1 MLKICRVLALLAL
14 ACAISSAARAE
25 SVIRAVM
32 QSALMQTDPHA
43 TTAYLPTWHGY
54 MIYDT
59 LLALDADNK
68 IRPQMA
74 RGWDVSPDRK
84 TYTITLRPHLTW
96 TDGTPV
102 TAADC
107 VASIRRW
114 APGDAMGQ
122 TLLELISSIDV
133 LSDTTFR
140 VVMTQPT
147 DLLLRALSKSTGTT
161 PFIMPARVAATPLGQ
176 PITDMTG
183 SGPFK
188 MAEFTPGVRVVY
200 VKNKAYV
207 PRDEPPS
214 GLAGGKVVNVDKVIW
229 ETSEDQLSAAN
240 AVIAGTVDYIEQFP
254 YELLPLVHN
263 NPDLVVDTLSPVGY
277 YAMYRFN
284 FAQPPFNKK
293 EIRQAA
299 MYAINQADVMKAL
312 VGDARYW
319 RTCASLWGCGTPYE
333 SDIGYE
339 KVVPGNMQKA
349 RALLKEANYDGTPVV
364 MLQATD
370 LSTLSPQAIVMAQ
383 ALRRAGFNVRLETM
397 KWREVSQRRA
407 SKAPPDQG
415 GWNIYNTNW
424 YVTDIMDPV
433 RSAPAA
439 ADGKNAWYG
448 WPDLPAV
455 EQLRNRFALTSDP
468 VELHKIADEIQR
480 IGLDE
485 GLYVPLGQMSVPTVY
500 SRHLSGLMHIPA
512 MVFWNVR
519 KTL

>member
-1 MLKICRVLALLAL
+1 MQKICRVLALLVF
-14 ACAISSAARAE
+14 ACSIAPAVRAE

-32 QSALMQTDPHA
+32 QTALKQNDPHA

-59 LLALDADNK
+59 LLALDANNQ

-74 RGWDVSPDRK
+74 ERWDVSADGK
-84 TYTITLRPHLTW
+84 TYTITLRPHLAW

-114 APGDAMGQ
+114 APGDAMGE
-122 TLLELISSIDV
+122 TLLELISSMDVID
-133 LSDTTFR
+133 DNTFR
-140 VVMTQPT
+140 VVMTVPT
-147 DLLLRALSKSTGTT
+147 DLLLQALSKPVGTT
-161 PFIMPARVAATPLGQ
+161 PFIMPKRVAATPLGQ

-188 MAEFTPGVRVVY
+188 IVEFTPGVRAVY

-207 PRDEPPS
+207 PRAEPPS
-214 GLAGGKVVNVDKVIW
+214 GMAGGKVVNVDKVVW
-229 ETSEDQLSAAN
+229 QTTADQLSAAN

-254 YELLPLVHN
+254 YELLPMVHN

-284 FAQPPFNKK
+284 FTQPPFNNK
-293 EIRQAA
+293 EMRQAA
-299 MYAINQADVMKAL
+299 MYAINQTAVMKAL

-333 SDIGYE
+333 SDIGHE
-339 KVVPGNMQKA
+339 MTVLGNMEKA
-349 RALLKEANYDGTPVV
+349 RALLKDAQYDGTPVV
-364 MLQATD
+364 MLQSTD
-370 LSTLSPQAIVMAQ
+370 LSTLGPQAIVMAQ
-383 ALRRAGFNVRLETM
+383 ALRQAGFNVTLTTM
-397 KWREVSQRRA
+397 DWQEVTARRM
-407 SKAPPDQG
+407 SKAPPNQG
-415 GWNIYNTNW
+415 GWNIHNTNW
-424 YVTDIMDPV
+424 YATDIMDPI

-439 ADGKNAWYG
+439 ADGDKAWYG

-455 EQLRNRFALTSDP
+455 EALRKRFALTSDP

-480 IGLDE
+480 IGVDE
-485 GLYVPLGQMSVPTVY
+485 GLYVPLGQISVPTVY
-500 SRHLSGLMHIPA
+500 SRHLTGLMHIPA

-519 KTL
+519 KTP